1 MSVLF
6 VATDSV
12 SSFSSWSKESCAN
25 TSFSSD
31 SSTKEGRYP
40 EETEGKREDRHEDI
54 IDKSYTYV
62 IHNAGNASNDTMHV
76 KPPHCHKLS
85 QTVTNC
91 HTLRRVRNVGS
102 AFELSISLSQDAS
115 QSTSSTSL
123 LVEIGRLPRSCS
135 PDLATTSSCPRGE
148 SIGHNL
154 VHVWQFSSIHLS

>member
-6 VATDSV
+6 VATDFV

-54 IDKSYTYV
+54 IDESYTYV

-91 HTLRRVRNVGS
+91 HKLSHTQKS
-102 AFELSISLSQDAS
+102 AQ
-115 QSTSSTSL
+115 
-123 LVEIGRLPRSCS
+123 
-135 PDLATTSSCPRGE
+135 RGKC
-148 SIGHNL
+148 
-154 VHVWQFSSIHLS
+154 F